1 MSMSFQKSILRNS
14 LTGVRFKR
22 VPSRGDL
29 PDATR
34 LSRKS
39 VPQRSVP
46 QRSVPQRSVPQ
57 RCPALSHKSGLEEF
71 PTASLQERL
80 VGFLLKGVFT
90 RVS

>member
-1 MSMSFQKSILRNS
+1 MSMAPLSGPHECSTGVFQKSIVRNS
-14 LTGVRFKR
+14 LTRVRFKR

-34 LSRKS
+34 LPRK
-39 VPQRSVP
+39 SVP

-57 RCPALSHKSGLEEF
+57 RCPAVSHKS
-71 PTASLQERL
+71 SL
-80 VGFLLKGVFT
+80 GFLHMGVFT

>member
-46 QRSVPQRSVPQ
+46 QRCSTKVSCTVPEERL
-57 RCPALSHKSGLEEF
+57 RGISHSI
-71 PTASLQERL
+71 LQERL

>member
-46 QRSVPQRSVPQ
+46 QRSVPQR
-57 RCPALSHKSGLEEF
+57 CPALSHKSGLEEF

>member
-46 QRSVPQRSVPQ
+46 QR
-57 RCPALSHKSGLEEF
+57 CPALSHKSGLEEF